1 MCGFAGLLNNAF
13 PVRQRQLAAIAAA
26 VCFRGPNNCG
36 IRFYDQHL
44 HAGEEGNNAMFFN
57 RLAIMDLDPRSNQP
71 FEDERYTLL
80 FNGEIYNYLELK
92 KTLQQDGILFHT
104 TSDTEVLFMF

>member
-57 RLAIMDLDPRSNQP
+57 RLAIMDLDPDQIS
-71 FEDERYTLL
+71 LL
-80 FNGEIYNYLELK
+80 
-92 KTLQQDGILFHT
+92 KTNAYPVIQWRDL
-104 TSDTEVLFMF
+104 